1 VNNRANA
8 FSQPANKRVNLS
20 AHPVTPLANNAS
32 VAPGWPGDVPLSV
45 ESRR

>member
-32 VAPGWPGDVPLSV
+32 VAPGWPAGYAQRSMAKI
-45 ESRR
+45 